1 MAVKL
6 GIVGSSYSVGRHH
19 NPKTGGNDLAL
30 PFETWFDNIDVFN
43 SACASKGTELYLSK
57 VLYLKKQHNIDTLLL
72 EVINNRSMLNVKT
85 QTDSYKRIWKETNI
99 DHIVNDVYKDSSSMF
114 EYQRYIHQDIDYK
127 NFGTEKQFKI
137 WKQYQESIAADCT
150 MNEFWALCDIKQ
162 TIDLCELLGITV
174 VAWAHHWHME
184 QIPVFDSAVQD
195 ATYVKFPDY
204 MNAHDYYVNMYGK
217 DRVLCDSCHFNDNTN
232 KHLIKDFLL
241 PALTKQ

>member
-1 MAVKL
+1 VKL

>member
-1 MAVKL
+1 MKL

>member
-1 MAVKL
+1 MKL

-85 QTDSYKRIWKETNI
+85 HTDSYKRIWKETNL
-99 DHIVNDVYKDSSSMF
+99 DHLVNDVYKDSSSMF

-184 QIPVFDSAVQD
+184 QIPIFDSVMKNAE
-195 ATYVKFPDY
+195 YVKFPNY
-204 MNAHDYYVNMYGK
+204 MNAYDYYVNMHSK
-217 DRVLCDSCHFNDNTN
+217 DAVLCDSCHFNDNTN